1 MVYKPTGER
10 KLFELIWSISDKRSF
25 ISGRKLPFEVGSDL
39 WFSCFAHVLSKKQ
52 WPYFRLYIGNVS
64 TLHPDEHMIYDKGTI
79 DDQKKYTRD
88 WPLTKWDELVR
99 LKAGLTREYWL
110 AFPTGIN
117 GVQMKWFLSEI
128 KDKIYTLNYVLLEK
142 LAEDDFISEEKR
154 IVATK
159 VLAGL

>member
-99 LKAGLTREYWL
+99 LKAGLTRERHKWCSDEVVSL
-110 AFPTGIN
+110 RNKRQDIHVKLCATG
-117 GVQMKWFLSEI
+117 K
-128 KDKIYTLNYVLLEK
+128 
-142 LAEDDFISEEKR
+142 AC
-154 IVATK
+154 
-159 VLAGL
+159 